1 MRFKETAILGAY
13 LIEPVPTE
21 DERGF
26 FARLWCEREFE
37 EFGLNPRLTQA
48 SMSYNRCRG
57 TLRGMH
63 WQAAPHQEA
72 KVVRCT
78 AGAVYDV
85 IADLR
90 PDSPTYRC
98 WAALIL
104 SRRNR
109 RMLYIPEGVA
119 HGFQTL
125 EDESE
130 LFYQMSEPFYPEC
143 ARGLPWDDPD
153 FKIEWPISDPILSPK
168 DRNHERFA
176 GLARV

>member
-1 MRFKETAILGAY
+1 MRFKETSISGAY
-13 LIEPVPTE
+13 LVESVPAE

-26 FARLWCEREFE
+26 FARLWCEEEFRR
-37 EFGLNPRLTQA
+37 FGLNSRLVQA
-48 SMSYNRCRG
+48 SMSYNRRRG
-57 TLRGMH
+57 TLRGLH
-63 WQAAPHQEA
+63 WQAPPHEEA

-78 AGAVYDV
+78 AGAVFDV

-90 PDSPTYRC
+90 QDSPTYLC
-98 WAALIL
+98 WAAFIL

-130 LFYQMSEPFYPEC
+130 LSYQMSEPYHPEC
-143 ARGLPWDDPD
+143 ARGLPYDDPT
-153 FKIEWPISDPILSPK
+153 FKIEWPIPDPILSPK
-168 DRNHERFA
+168 DRNYERFA
-176 GLARV
+176 GLAYA